1 MDIELHIDHLVLHG
15 FERMSQKRI
24 AQAIEQELRQ
34 VLVRNGL
41 PHTLQKPR
49 TVRELH
55 AGAFRMR
62 TGDKPNRIGQQVGQ
76 QIYRGLSK

>member
-15 FERMSQKRI
+15 FEGMSQARI

-34 VLVRNGL
+34 VLVQNGL
-41 PHTLQKPR
+41 PQRLQKPR

-55 AGAFRMR
+55 AGEFRMR
-62 TGDKPNRIGQQVGQ
+62 KGDQPNRIGQQVVH